1 MVHQSL
7 NRRHS
12 LLALAALSACSVSP
26 LAPSLSRLR
35 EAPELAA
42 AAPQPEREFRAAW
55 VATVANIDWP
65 SKKGLSK
72 EEQQAEARAIVAR
85 AVELG
90 LNALILQVRTS
101 ADAFYPSKLEPW
113 SEYLGGKQGED
124 PGYDPLAFWL
134 ELAHGA
140 GLELHAWFNPY
151 RARQSNAQ
159 SAESATHLANT
170 QPTWVKRYGKQLW
183 IDPGEPGAAQ
193 HSLAVFRD
201 VLTRYPVDGIHI
213 DDYFY
218 PYPEKDE
225 AGNEIDFPDEPSWQA
240 HGQASG
246 LSRAD
251 WRRRNVDELVKAMFA
266 LVREVRPTARLGI
279 SPFGIQK
286 PSERP
291 PGIQGFSQ
299 YDKLY
304 ADVERWLAEGWLD
317 YLVPQLYWPR
327 AQTPQAFGPLLKGWL
342 NLNPKARHVYAGL
355 YTSRITR
362 DGGKA
367 GAELQTAGDTRGWQP
382 EEISGQIDLTRAINP
397 GSGHVHF
404 SMAALNQDRRG
415 IVAHLRDGVYARVS
429 VPPTM
434 DWIVDAPAPA
444 LSLQAAGP
452 RWRLEPALE
461 PKGAL
466 VSWLQPPSAA
476 RSLRRVLLWWRRDGR
491 WSGHLLGADQT
502 FDWPAGADLLVA
514 SAFNAAGQQGPRQA
528 WSLAP

>member
-1 MVHQSL
+1 M
-7 NRRHS
+7 
-12 LLALAALSACSVSP
+12 AALSACAVAP
-26 LAPSLSRLR
+26 LA
-35 EAPELAA
+35 APRALPALADS
-42 AAPQPEREFRAAW
+42 APQPAREFRAAW

-65 SKKGLSK
+65 SRKGLSA
-72 EEQQAEARAIVAR
+72 EQQQAEVRAIVAR
-85 AVELG
+85 ATELG
-90 LNALILQVRTS
+90 LNALVLQVRTS
-101 ADAFYPSKLEPW
+101 ADALYPSRLEPW
-113 SEYLGGKQGED
+113 SEYLSGTQGGD
-124 PGYDPLAFWL
+124 PGYDPLAYWL
-134 ELAHGA
+134 EQAHAA

-151 RARQSNAQ
+151 RARQANAQ
-159 SAESATHLANT
+159 SAESPTHLANT
-170 QPTWVKRYGKQLW
+170 QPSWVKRYGKQLW
-183 IDPGEPGAAQ
+183 LDPGEPGAAQ

-201 VLTRYPVDGIHI
+201 VLTRYAVDGIHI

-218 PYPEKDE
+218 PYPEKDA
-225 AGNEIDFPDEPSWQA
+225 AGNEIDFPDEASYAQ
-240 HGQASG
+240 HGGG
-246 LSRAD
+246 LEKAD
-251 WRRRNVDELVKAMFA
+251 WRRRNVDDLVKAMYA
-266 LVREVRPTARLGI
+266 LVREVRPTAKLGI
-279 SPFGIQK
+279 SPFGIPK
-286 PSERP
+286 PGERP

-327 AQTPQAFGPLLKGWL
+327 AQAPQAFGPLLQSWL
-342 NLNPKARHVYAGL
+342 RLNTKARHVYAGL

-362 DGGKA
+362 EGGSA
-367 GAELQTAGDTRGWQP
+367 GAELPSAGDTRSWLP
-382 EEISGQIDLTRAINP
+382 EEISGQIDLTRALNP

-415 IVAHLRDGVYARVS
+415 IHGHLRDGVYARLA
-429 VPPTM
+429 VPPVM
-434 DWIVDAPAPA
+434 DWIADAPAPA
-444 LSLQAAGP
+444 LNLRPDGL

-461 PKGAL
+461 PKGPL

-491 WSGHLLGADQT
+491 WSGQLLGADQA